1 MTSWSYRIG
10 AVAGI
15 DIKVHATFALIVAVA
30 AAGWWSQGLG
40 GMAFGAAL
48 VLLLFACIL
57 LHELGHALA
66 ARYYNV
72 PVREIVLLPI
82 GGIAFL
88 GRAVRNPV
96 EELVIAAAGPAV
108 NVAILAF
115 LLPVCWLAGVT
126 PAAFAGLASPGT
138 TQPSLLYGL
147 AWLASANI
155 GLVLFNL
162 IPAFPLDGGRMLR
175 GALGLVTDWTR
186 ATEWAT
192 ATGRYLAV
200 AMGVWAIATGH
211 VMLALVAVLI
221 FTSASSTAAEERG
234 RTVLS
239 SHAVGAACN
248 RHALVLGPNDR
259 VSTVVSYL
267 LTSYQPDFAVV
278 SGARLRGVVRR
289 TQVVEALAMRGGEL
303 PVSAIM
309 RQCPSVEAHLTLAE
323 VRGVLQESMTT
334 VAAVYDRGH
343 FSGLVS
349 LDDIDEAELVLAS
362 QRLGRIGGAE
372 SGRPHRWARPAP
384 SEA

>member
-1 MTSWSYRIG
+1 MTGWSYRIG
-10 AVAGI
+10 SVVGI
-15 DIKVHATFALIVAVA
+15 DVKVHATFALIVAVA
-30 AAGWWSQGLG
+30 AAGWWAQGPV

-66 ARYYNV
+66 ARYYGV

-96 EELVIAAAGPAV
+96 EELVIAAAGPTV
-108 NVAILAF
+108 NVAILAL
-115 LLPVCWLAGVT
+115 LLPACFVAGVT

-138 TQPSLLYGL
+138 TEPSLGYAL

-192 ATGRYLAV
+192 TTGRSLAV
-200 AMGVWAIATGH
+200 AMGVWAVATGH

-239 SHAVGAACN
+239 SHAVGAAHN
-248 RHALVLGPNDR
+248 RHALVLAPNDR
-259 VSTVVSYL
+259 VSTVVAYL

-278 SGARLRGVVRR
+278 AGTQFKGVVRR
-289 TQVVEALAMRGGEL
+289 THVLEALAARGGDL
-303 PVSAIM
+303 SVSTIM
-309 RQCPSVEAHLTLAE
+309 RDCPAVDATLSLAE
-323 VRGVLQESMTT
+323 VRRVLQESMAP
-334 VAAVYDRGH
+334 VAAVYERGH
-343 FSGLVS
+343 FSGLVN

-362 QRLGRIGGAE
+362 QRLGRTGGHLN
-372 SGRPHRWARPAP
+372 GRLHRWARPAP